1 MKVLELLDEI
11 EDIIETSS
19 GFPLTGKVLVDAEEI
34 LEIIRE
40 IRIEL
45 PDEIQQAQW
54 IKDERQRILDEAK
67 HEYEAVLKEARV
79 QAEALIEND
88 DITVK
93 AKARAEE
100 IMGLAEKNVKNLKMS
115 TFDYIDSIL
124 YNFQDKMEQMY
135 ATYFT
140 DMFNDIQILVF

>member
-100 IMGLAEKNVKNLKMS
+100 IMACKFLINTEV
-115 TFDYIDSIL
+115 
-124 YNFQDKMEQMY
+124 
-135 ATYFT
+135 
-140 DMFNDIQILVF
+140 